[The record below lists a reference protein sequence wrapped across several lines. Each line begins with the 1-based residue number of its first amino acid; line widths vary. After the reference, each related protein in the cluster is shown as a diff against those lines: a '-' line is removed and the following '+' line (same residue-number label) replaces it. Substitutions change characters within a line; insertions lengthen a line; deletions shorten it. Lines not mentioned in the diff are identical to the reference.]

1 MAEEM
6 EFLITDGQNDTV
18 IWRASLRSGDISLS
32 RNVSKIPSGAAFL
45 KKHKRQLCSRMRL
58 NTSILVNLNSQ
69 GVINS
74 EEEEEVQAQ
83 NTNQKK
89 NRCLL
94 DLVEKKGPKAQEKLF
109 QVLQKENPL
118 LVEDLQKAKS
128 G

>member
-1 MAEEM
+1 
-6 EFLITDGQNDTV
+6 
-18 IWRASLRSGDISLS
+18 
-32 RNVSKIPSGAAFL
+32 
-45 KKHKRQLCSRMRL
+45 MRL

-118 LVEDLQKAKS
+118 LVEDLQKLPAFHHPGDAPGPNRLCS
-128 G
+128 PLLGDLQQLTVCLEPGSPEPDPVLQMWPHSAEQT